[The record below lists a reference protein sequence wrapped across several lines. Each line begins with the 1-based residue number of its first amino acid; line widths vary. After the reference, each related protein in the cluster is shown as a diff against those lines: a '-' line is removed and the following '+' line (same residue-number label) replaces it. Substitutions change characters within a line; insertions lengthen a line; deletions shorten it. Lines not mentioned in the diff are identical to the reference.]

1 MGRRGVRRERCF
13 WRGDACDRGLPG
25 FAAGTWAPKSPG
37 EPQQR
42 RVRLSSPCRE
52 AEGKARCQ
60 SPHRG
65 WWAPRRDFCQLSEV
79 ARLLPTVP
87 AAREGGALPPT
98 TARERAQ
105 STASVPA
112 HSKLNMQSHN
122 QRPSPTW
129 PLLATGPFSKAGAAR
144 PMAAAPT
151 CQWALTG
158 NFISPKHHGPVK
170 KPASLLSLAGIP
182 MDPWPWALPLPA
194 NLDIGP

>member
-1 MGRRGVRRERCF
+1 MGRRRDVWRERRF
-13 WRGDACDRGLPG
+13 WRGDAATGGSRALLLACGHPRAPG
-25 FAAGTWAPKSPG
+25 SPG
-37 EPQQR
+37 SGGSGSAVP
-42 RVRLSSPCRE
+42 

-60 SPHRG
+60 SLHRG
-65 WWAPRRDFCQLSEV
+65 WWAPRRNFCQLSEV

-144 PMAAAPT
+144 PMEAAPT

-158 NFISPKHHGPVK
+158 DFISPKHHGPVN
-170 KPASLLSLAGIP
+170 KPASLLFLAGIP

-194 NLDIGP
+194 NLDIGS